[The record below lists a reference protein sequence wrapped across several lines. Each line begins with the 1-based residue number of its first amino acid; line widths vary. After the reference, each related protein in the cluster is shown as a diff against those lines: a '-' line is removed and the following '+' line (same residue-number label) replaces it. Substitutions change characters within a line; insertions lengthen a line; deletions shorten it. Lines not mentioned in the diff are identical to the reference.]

1 MSIEDIDYMKQN
13 SFKQNYQFLINSKD
27 RNHLEH
33 PHPNRYNI
41 TFTEP
46 FKNVFS
52 LEVVDASIPRTM
64 FSIDKYNNTLIIKKL
79 PDGENEVSDG
89 SQNFTTYTIP
99 PADYNITSLIAE
111 INRTIS
117 TSGVKIES
125 VSNPP
130 ELQNTIR
137 FVSSTPFLLDMGRST
152 IASSLGFSLTQ
163 NVSTGKFRYVPENS
177 QNPEKFR
184 LFYSVFDEQLLTNV
198 VVAPGIVDLVGEKY
212 IILHVPEI
220 EEHSTVS
227 LSYSRYSLGLAK
239 FRLGVV
245 GYNYD
250 NLSISKIASRE
261 FHPIGKL
268 PRLTFEFRTASGELY
283 DFKGADHNLTLNIQ
297 YYQTRQKR
305 ELFKKSI
312 LNPNY
317 DPSSYNFLQYK
328 PFVDDTDEDESSSD
342 YQEDQDDH
350 ENQGDDQDDQD
361 E

>member
-1 MSIEDIDYMKQN
+1 MSIEDIDYMRQN

-27 RNHLEH
+27 RDHIEY

-64 FSIDKYNNTLIIKKL
+64 FSIDKYNNSLFIKS
-79 PDGENEVSDG
+79 GE
-89 SQNFTTYTIP
+89 TYSEYIIP
-99 PADYNITSLIAE
+99 PADYDITSLIAK
-111 INRTIS
+111 INTTIS
-117 TSGVKIES
+117 GIGIKIES

-130 ELQNTIR
+130 DLQSTIR
-137 FVSSTPFLLDMGRST
+137 FISSSPFVMDMGRST
-152 IASSLGFSLTQ
+152 IASSLGFALTQ
-163 NVSTGKFRYVPENS
+163 NVSTGKFKYIPENS
-177 QNPEKFR
+177 NDPNKFR
-184 LFYSVFDEQLLTNV
+184 LFHSIFDETLLTNV
-198 VVAPGIVDLVGEKY
+198 VEAPGIVDLVGEKY

-250 NLSISKIASRE
+250 NLSISKIEPRE

-268 PRLTFEFRTASGELY
+268 SKLTFEFRTASGELY
-283 DFKGADHNLTLNIQ
+283 DFKGANHNITLNIQ
-297 YYQTRQKR
+297 YYQTKQNR
-305 ELFKKSI
+305 ELFTKSI

-317 DPSSYNFLQYK
+317 NPAEYNFLQYK
-328 PFVDDTDEDESSSD
+328 PMVDTDDGDDSED
-342 YQEDQDDH
+342 
-350 ENQGDDQDDQD
+350 GDDQEDGDK
-361 E
+361 